1 MRLLKLLSAVSAA
14 AALLLTACAP
24 AYEDGHLS
32 RSINQQRMA
41 RDSCLSNEARSL
53 DDGRS
58 APEVIA
64 RTASAACTAQ
74 NDRLIQLMATMDRSG
89 ETQITDAVRKD
100 SVVKATSYVLAM
112 RGQAGSGR

>member
-1 MRLLKLLSAVSAA
+1 MRSRSLTALAVILGLS
-14 AALLLTACAP
+14 ACAP

-32 RSINQQRMA
+32 RSINQQRVA
-41 RDSCLSNEARSL
+41 RDACLSSETTSL

-64 RTASAACTAQ
+64 RAASVACNAQ

-89 ETQITDAVRKD
+89 EQQITEAVRKD
-100 SVVKATSYVLAM
+100 SVVKATSYVLSA
-112 RGQAGSGR
+112 RARAGS